1 MTEMISKVG
10 RTVYRKAY
18 GATRNGQQI
27 AQLAGDPHPAAR
39 AISEAVRAVVT
50 DEFSPEERAAFARV
64 EELRASLAQS
74 QEEITVVDYGAGES
88 TDTRT
93 AEEMS
98 RGRTTT
104 TTVGAICR
112 SASKPP
118 RWARLLFAL
127 VRKLEP
133 QQCLELGSSLG
144 LSAAYQ
150 ASALQ
155 LNGVGRL
162 DTLEGAPAV
171 AERARLNLG
180 QLSVPAEVTTG
191 RFQDTLE
198 PLLEERP
205 GVDLAFVDG
214 HHDGDATIAYFEQLA
229 PHVSEGGV
237 LVFDDVAWSP
247 GMADAWSRIRSDQ
260 RVGLAV
266 DLFKV
271 GICSLGGRKGH
282 TTTYRIA
289 LD

>member
-1 MTEMISKVG
+1 MTDMISKVG

-18 GATRNGQQI
+18 GAARNGQQI

-50 DEFSPEERAAFARV
+50 DDFTPEERGAFARV
-64 EELRASLAQS
+64 EELRASLSQS
-74 QEEITVVDYGAGES
+74 QEEITVMDYGAGEA

-93 AEEMS
+93 VEEMS

-133 QQCLELGSSLG
+133 EQCLELGSSLG

-155 LNGVGRL
+155 LNGSGRL
-162 DTLEGAPAV
+162 DTLEGALAI
-171 AERARLNLG
+171 AERARTNLEE
-180 QLSVPAEVTTG
+180 LSVPAEVTVG
-191 RFQDTLE
+191 RFQDTLG

-205 GVDLAFVDG
+205 AIDFAFVDG
-214 HHDGDATIAYFEQLA
+214 HHDRDATIAYFEQLA
-229 PHVSEGGV
+229 PHVGEAGA

-247 GMADAWSRIRSDQ
+247 GMAEAWSRIRSDP

-271 GICSLGGRKGH
+271 GICSLGGSGH

>member
-1 MTEMISKVG
+1 MTEMIGKVG
-10 RTVYRKAY
+10 GTVYRKAY
-18 GATRNGQQI
+18 GVARNRQQI
-27 AQLAGDPHPAAR
+27 GQLADDPHPAAR
-39 AISEAVRAVVT
+39 PVSEAVLAVVS
-50 DEFSPEERAAFARV
+50 DDFAPEERAAFARV
-64 EELRASLAQS
+64 EQLRASLAES
-74 QEEITVVDYGAGES
+74 QEEITLVDYGAGES

-98 RGRTTT
+98 RGRNATTT
-104 TTVGAICR
+104 IGAICR

-150 ASALQ
+150 ASALK
-155 LNGVGRL
+155 LNGSGQL
-162 DTLEGAPAV
+162 DTLEGAASV
-171 AERARLNLG
+171 AERARANLG
-180 QLSVPAEVTTG
+180 GLSVPATVTTG
-191 RFQDTLE
+191 RFQDTLA

-205 GVDLAFVDG
+205 AVDFAFVDG
-214 HHDGDATIAYFEQLA
+214 HHDRDATIAYFEQLL
-229 PHVSEGGV
+229 PHVSPAGV

-247 GMADAWSRIRSDQ
+247 GMADAWSRIRSDS
-260 RVGLAV
+260 RVGLAI

-271 GICSLGGRKGH
+271 GVCGLGEGRAS
-282 TTTYRIA
+282 TYRIA